1 MASGSLSSLVGMNT
15 DEKLDIELIATSATL
30 VSQVKLRDPT
40 RGFEPK
46 STLRNFELVMGLRQ
60 NEPALLDKVNA
71 WIDANIANGKLNAI
85 YKKFHG
91 VDLPEV
97 MRGTS

>member
-60 NEPALLDKVNA
+60 NEPALLDKMNA
-71 WIDANIANGKLNAI
+71 WIDVNIAS
-85 YKKFHG
+85 
-91 VDLPEV
+91 
-97 MRGTS
+97 GTLKANNLVS